1 MTDEK
6 RDTSPRKR
14 SKISRACD
22 ACRRKK
28 VRCDGEFSTS
38 DSRVLKP
45 CTNCEKNHSECA
57 FLRVPMKR
65 GPLKGYIRDL
75 EERLEHARPRK
86 QSSGSNGTAG
96 AAFMLP
102 ASESSTLSD
111 TDAAKAGGLGSP
123 AGPQNG
129 RVKSSPGGFAPEAAA
144 PRFGAG
150 ASASPVGP
158 LPFMHHSRHN
168 SSLPP
173 PIVPHLAPLPPMG
186 GLPAPPTGQPGPHSG
201 PTGPIVLPPLAAFGA
216 FGAYGAHGAL
226 PSMAGVP
233 PLARPAGSPAP
244 QPPFGTAQP
253 APSMGNKSPPI
264 QGPFWKVP
272 YEMPGVSDRRSSV
285 DSISL
290 ATSAVSD
297 GSLRLLRSR
306 LPVRT
311 ASGDTALSD
320 SDDEYY
326 LVNSFSRSSQSVS
339 PRASVSLLSSL
350 NGRLSGVKVQLHPPH
365 DGQYP
370 PPPPPPQ
377 GQAFFASQPKV
388 PTFQFGAL
396 PYQPKHSPG
405 WGGLGFPL
413 AHSSH
418 SSLSSHPGLLE
429 QLQRGWDEQRE
440 LKERG
445 RERERERE
453 REQLQW
459 QGRTQ
464 PTPALALLREGLDAY
479 YRHFHATLAL
489 LPSQPH
495 LEQLLAT
502 LPATATPFVELLSV
516 ALHNLVHFRR
526 TALGDYVR
534 ALTELVA
541 LYPFDLRSEALV
553 VVFFLALMLTNYAV
567 VMRGEFHLVGL
578 SVVSGMLSDLR
589 VLEGAAAAPS
599 LGLHLLDLLVVF
611 LPRVYVAAVLLQ
623 AVHALGFATQRS
635 VSPLERGLLAQ
646 PDLALWAASPCLG
659 AVPLLVELL
668 ALRDAPLRE
677 LRRHVVQRL
686 DAAAQRGGAAAAL
699 GVWAFLELTR
709 CKLAVLDYLDE
720 IALDTS
726 LDSEALHDHHLKL
739 CRIVKGLA
747 SAIAQ
752 VAATVQGVPVAS
764 PLTGLAVCQ
773 LYKLI
778 KLSKMI
784 TDCVTRT
791 TNDCDLLTRCVKIH
805 NDLLGSYSLLNA
817 SLCSP
822 LPVLGPVA
830 LVMCRSRLEQFQLDF
845 SAPVA
850 KATARG
856 VQAWRAEHALV
867 TQFVDREAIEGW
879 Y

>member
-22 ACRRKK
+22 SCRRKK

-86 QSSGSNGTAG
+86 QSSGTNGAAG

-123 AGPQNG
+123 TAPQNG
-129 RVKSSPGGFAPEAAA
+129 RAKGSSGSLAPEAAA
-144 PRFGAG
+144 PRFGV
-150 ASASPVGP
+150 SASPVGP

-186 GLPAPPTGQPGPHSG
+186 GSPATPTGQPGPHSG

-216 FGAYGAHGAL
+216 FGAYGAHSAL

-233 PLARPAGSPAP
+233 SLARPAGSPAP
-244 QPPFGTAQP
+244 QPPFGPAQP
-253 APSMGNKSPPI
+253 VPSMGNKSPPI

-272 YEMPGVSDRRSSV
+272 YEMPSVSDRRSSV
-285 DSISL
+285 ESISL
-290 ATSAVSD
+290 AASAVSD

-320 SDDEYY
+320 SDDDYY
-326 LVNSFSRSSQSVS
+326 LVNSFSHSSQSVS

-350 NGRLSGVKVQLHPPH
+350 NGRLSGVKVQLHAPH
-365 DGQYP
+365 DEQFP
-370 PPPPPPQ
+370 PAPPPPPPQ
-377 GQAFFASQPKV
+377 GQSQAFFASQPKV

-405 WGGLGFPL
+405 WGGLGFPS

-429 QLQRGWDEQRE
+429 QLQRGWEEQRE
-440 LKERG
+440 LKERA

-453 REQLQW
+453 LQW

-464 PTPALALLREGLDAY
+464 PALALLREGLDAY
-479 YRHFHATLAL
+479 YQHFHATLAL

-502 LPATATPFVELLSV
+502 LPATATPFVELLNV

-534 ALTELVA
+534 VLTELVA

-599 LGLHLLDLLVVF
+599 LGAHLLDLLVVF
-611 LPRVYVAAVLLQ
+611 LPRVYVAAVLLLV
-623 AVHALGFATQRS
+623 VHALGFATQRS

-659 AVPLLVELL
+659 VVPLLVELL

-677 LRRHVVQRL
+677 LRRHVAQRL

-699 GVWAFLELTR
+699 SVWAFLELTR

-720 IALDTS
+720 IALDS
-726 LDSEALHDHHLKL
+726 NLDGEALHDHHLKL

-752 VAATVQGVPVAS
+752 VAANVQGAPVAS

-784 TDCVTRT
+784 TDSVTRT

-850 KATARG
+850 KTAARG

-867 TQFVDREAIEGW
+867 TQFVDREAVEGW